1 LSYTF
6 TKEKYALDSLEL
18 AIKKSA
24 ITIAIDSISA
34 FGGTITI
41 AFKASLSQ
49 AEEALLTSIVT
60 AHDGEPLS
68 PEEPELKI
76 KEMPEAYP
84 FAKPTFKT
92 CNDASA
98 APVTCSKGATT
109 NIDYVVTAPNLYV
122 SGGQIHVKNNEFG
135 DHTKAQV
142 IDLYG
147 YLPQE
152 MRAAFPNYP
161 ILNEYVKKRFIP
173 KDGSCFIDTKP
184 LNAHVPQ
191 GMVLRTIFTATNEGE
206 DRIAFVNYDM
216 QLKL

>member
-1 LSYTF
+1 LIYTF

-18 AIKKSA
+18 AIKQSA
-24 ITIAIDSISA
+24 ITIALDTILA
-34 FGGTITI
+34 FGDTITI
-41 AFKASLSQ
+41 TFKASLSE
-49 AEEALLTSIVT
+49 AEETLLTSIVT
-60 AHDGEPLS
+60 AHDGEPLAI
-68 PEEPELKI
+68 EEPELKI
-76 KEMPEAYP
+76 KKLPEPLP
-84 FAKPTFKT
+84 FAQPTFKT
-92 CNDASA
+92 CNDASVA
-98 APVTCSKGATT
+98 LVTCPKGATT
-109 NIDYVVTAPNLYV
+109 NIDYVVTSHNLYV

-135 DHTKAQV
+135 DYSKAQV

-152 MRAAFPNYP
+152 MRAAFPAYP

-206 DRIAFVNYDM
+206 DRLAFVNYDM